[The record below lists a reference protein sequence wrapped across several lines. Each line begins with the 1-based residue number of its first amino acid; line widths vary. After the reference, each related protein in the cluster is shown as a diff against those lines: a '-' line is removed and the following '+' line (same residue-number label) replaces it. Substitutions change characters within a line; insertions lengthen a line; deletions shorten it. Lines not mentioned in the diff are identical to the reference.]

1 MYCIPFLHPYHVGMN
16 LNAPESPEGVW
27 QYAAENLR
35 RHKTSGIYYAFIKRG
50 RKQFRRSLKTNDKA
64 LAKRKLADLLRDV
77 DRLASAEGAHA
88 TFDEVAARWIETTQH
103 ALKAGTIRHR
113 QTCLKAVAPFFRG
126 LSIRNLTPRHCEA
139 WVTQR
144 GITIASQTFV
154 HELQT
159 MRAVFRYAYQQGLI
173 LRNPAE
179 GIKRPRIIAKTP
191 AVPTREQFQ
200 NIVVVIRAESQGKG
214 GDGADL
220 AELLA
225 YSGMRLNEA
234 CSLRW
239 RDVNFSRGVFTVTG
253 GERGTKNQEQ
263 RTVPVSDELRALLT
277 RLKGE
282 HGNAAPD
289 AFIVQTASA
298 RKCLETACRNLRLP
312 SFHHHSLRHFFAT
325 RCIESG
331 VDIPTVAHW
340 LGHKD
345 GGALLMKTYSHLQQ
359 AHSLEQIKRVSF
371 GVTQNK

>member
-1 MYCIPFLHPYHVGMN
+1 LQEMCCIPFLHPYNVRMS

-200 NIVVVIRAESQGKG
+200 NIVVVNRFGGSANWSITGIALQGG
-214 GDGADL
+214 T
-220 AELLA
+220 
-225 YSGMRLNEA
+225 NII
-234 CSLRW
+234 
-239 RDVNFSRGVFTVTG
+239 TVTANDAAG
-253 GERGTKNQEQ
+253 N
-263 RTVPVSDELRALLT
+263 S
-277 RLKGE
+277 
-282 HGNAAPD
+282 GNATLSVKYNLPALG
-289 AFIVQTASA
+289 IVRQNSKIVLTWPTNAA
-298 RKCLETACRNLRLP
+298 DFTLENATNLIGTVWTTNSSSSYIVNGQITVTNTVSNGATFYRLLKP
-312 SFHHHSLRHFFAT
+312 
-325 RCIESG
+325 
-331 VDIPTVAHW
+331 
-340 LGHKD
+340 
-345 GGALLMKTYSHLQQ
+345 
-359 AHSLEQIKRVSF
+359 
-371 GVTQNK
+371 